1 MKDPAWWKFRLAVL
15 GVRDAAAEA
24 GVSAEY
30 VRRLIRQGRIRA
42 VRVGNSW
49 AIEAANWE
57 AFKRQPRRPGR
68 PAKKTSRGGGHWTYD
83 SKR

>member
-1 MKDPAWWKFRLAVL
+1 MKDQAWWKFRLGVL

-24 GVSAEY
+24 GPSAEY
-30 VRRLIRQGRIRA
+30 VRRLIRQGRIWA

-57 AFKRQPRRPGR
+57 AFKRRRRHPGR
-68 PAKKTSRGGGHWTYD
+68 PLRVTKGR
-83 SKR
+83 

>member
-1 MKDPAWWKFRLAVL
+1 MKDQAWWKFRLAVL

-49 AIEAANWE
+49 AIEAADWE

-68 PAKKTSRGGGHWTYD
+68 PAKKSTKGGGRRIYH